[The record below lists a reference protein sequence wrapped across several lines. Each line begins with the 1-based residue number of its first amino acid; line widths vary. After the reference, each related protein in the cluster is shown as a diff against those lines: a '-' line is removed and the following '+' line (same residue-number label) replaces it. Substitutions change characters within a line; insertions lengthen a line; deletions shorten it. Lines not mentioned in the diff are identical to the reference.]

1 MTDVRPLGSEAVN
14 FQPPIMKVVRQFI
27 LYGLIGLVAMGID
40 FALTYSLT
48 EYLGWYYLLSVVVAF
63 IIASMVNFVLQ
74 KKFTFRCTEK
84 NIVKQYLLFAVI
96 GVFGMLINVVTVFVS
111 VEYFQLWYMYG
122 KVIATFIAFFW
133 NFGANKFLTFRLA

>member
-1 MTDVRPLGSEAVN
+1 
-14 FQPPIMKVVRQFI
+14 MKVIRQFI
-27 LYGLIGLVAMGID
+27 LYGLIGLVAMAID
-40 FALTYSLT
+40 FACTYSFT

-63 IIASMVNFVLQ
+63 IIASMVNFALQ
-74 KKFTFRCTEK
+74 KKITFRCAEK

-122 KVIATFIAFFW
+122 KVITTFIAFFW